1 MSKKVVT
8 LGEILLRLSTPDKK
22 RFIQSESFDAIYGGA
37 EANVAVTLANF
48 GLNSYFVT
56 KLPDNPLGDSA
67 VNYIRRYGVKTDHIA
82 RGGKRVGIYFLEKG
96 TSVRPSKVVYDRAAS
111 SITDINIDDVDFI
124 EMFKDAKWFHFSG
137 ITPALG
143 EKCIRFVQKAV
154 EVAKA
159 LQIPISVDL
168 NYRKGLWSKEEFEKV
183 MIPLIQG
190 VDVCIGWLSSV
201 EEVSTTGI
209 EDFANKDLDRERFI
223 KIFSK
228 MREKFNIKY
237 VATTLRENYS
247 ASKNGLSAIIY
258 DGNELYESKKYTFDI
273 EDRVGGGDAF
283 ASGLIYKLIKGGDC
297 REALELGVA
306 ASVYKHTISGDFNLA
321 TEEEIN
327 ELLNGNSS
335 GSVQR

>member
-1 MSKKVVT
+1 MSKKVIT

-48 GLNSYFVT
+48 GLKSYFVT
-56 KLPDNPLGDSA
+56 KLPDNPIGDSA

-143 EKCIRFVQKAV
+143 EKCISFVQKAV

-168 NYRKGLWSKEEFEKV
+168 NYRRGLWSKEEFEKV

-209 EDFANKDLDRERFI
+209 EDFANKDLDRERFT

-283 ASGLIYKLIKGGDC
+283 ASGLIYKLIKGEEC
-297 REALELGVA
+297 REALEFGVA